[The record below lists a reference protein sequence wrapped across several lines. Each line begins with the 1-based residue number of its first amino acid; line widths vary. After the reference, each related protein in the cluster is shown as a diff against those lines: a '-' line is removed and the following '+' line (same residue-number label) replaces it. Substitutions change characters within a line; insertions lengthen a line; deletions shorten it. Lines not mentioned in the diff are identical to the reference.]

1 MEKKGYV
8 LIGKIVGAHGVKG
21 THKIRSYAESLET
34 FKAGSSILIRN
45 NREQE
50 AIYEINWVKPHTGVP
65 LLSLKGVTGRPQAE
79 AMIGGELF
87 IKKSELPE
95 LEEGTYYWVD
105 LIGIGVFTTEKEYLG
120 RIESI
125 VETGSNDVYV
135 VKNGEREILIPALE
149 TVVLDIDLGKKQMQ
163 VDLPEGLV

>member
-1 MEKKGYV
+1 M
-8 LIGKIVGAHGVKG
+8 
-21 THKIRSYAESLET
+21 
-34 FKAGSSILIRN
+34 
-45 NREQE
+45 
-50 AIYEINWVKPHTGVP
+50 
-65 LLSLKGVTGRPQAE
+65 
-79 AMIGGELF
+79 
-87 IKKSELPE
+87 
-95 LEEGTYYWVD
+95 EEGTYYWVD